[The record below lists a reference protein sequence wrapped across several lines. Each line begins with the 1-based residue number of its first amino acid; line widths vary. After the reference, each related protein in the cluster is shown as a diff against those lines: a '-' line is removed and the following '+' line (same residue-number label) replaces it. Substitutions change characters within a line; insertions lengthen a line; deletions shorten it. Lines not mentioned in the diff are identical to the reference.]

1 MPEPK
6 GFDIDFKFLPPELQV
21 KLWILALDADTSKV
35 QLSYKSGMF
44 QTSIGYNYGGNAEAG
59 LRIQQFTAGFSAN
72 PSSGAMGANLGYSF
86 RGFRF
91 GANASFT
98 DPSVG
103 LNLGYGAPLLP
114 MPADMAKTFYE
125 GAGGLGSV
133 MGDIQAAP
141 NDPLAWYK
149 LHSNDITTVKNAIDL
164 GQKISKQKT
173 GLSSFGANARLNYG
187 PTSGLVITLNAGVM
201 F

>member
-6 GFDIDFKFLPPELQV
+6 GFDVDFKLLPPELQV

-35 QLSYKSGMF
+35 ALSYKSGQF
-44 QTSIGYNYGGNAEAG
+44 QTGLAYNYGGNAEAS
-59 LRIQQFTAGFSAN
+59 LRIQQFSAGLSLN
-72 PSSGAMGANLGYSF
+72 PSSGDAGAKLGYTF

-91 GANASFT
+91 GATASFT

-133 MGDIQAAP
+133 MGDIQNAP

-149 LHSNDITTVKNAIDL
+149 LHSNDVSTISKAVEL

-173 GLSSFGANARLNYG
+173 GLASFGANAQLKYA
-187 PTSGLVITLNAGVM
+187 PTTGLLITVNAGVM